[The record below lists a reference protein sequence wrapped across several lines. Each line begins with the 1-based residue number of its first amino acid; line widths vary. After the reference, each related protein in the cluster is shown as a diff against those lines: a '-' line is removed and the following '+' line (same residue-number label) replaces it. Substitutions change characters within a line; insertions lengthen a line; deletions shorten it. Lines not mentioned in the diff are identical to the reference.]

1 MNPKIK
7 NHLLHFQQVHS
18 PYAPSDDS
26 EISFVLNY
34 IPQGT
39 PRVKSGGC
47 HDLLE
52 GEKGINS
59 GHLSLSLD
67 PLSLPV
73 VMLID
78 IDARMFTTASRLLSR
93 ANERTFEIPFC
104 YVRILYMV
112 STRAAV
118 VSDPLCAPFGPSPLT
133 FVLFTRMREPRR
145 RRRRRRRATMLRIS
159 GFSERLSSA
168 H

>member
-7 NHLLHFQQVHS
+7 NHLLHFQQEHS
-18 PYAPSDDS
+18 PFVPSDDS

-39 PRVKSGGC
+39 PRVKSGEC

-59 GHLSLSLD
+59 GHLPLSLD

-73 VMLID
+73 VMLIA

-93 ANERTFEIPFC
+93 ANKRAFETPSSCI
-104 YVRILYMV
+104 RILCAV
-112 STRAAV
+112 STRAV
-118 VSDPLCAPFGPSPLT
+118 VVLDPPCAPFGPSSLT